1 MHANVIQ
8 SVRTHEAPDYIRVV
22 LDTSKPSKF
31 SVFALENPNRIVIDV
46 KDAKAARG
54 FALQATKD
62 LTNIKGLRGGK
73 RKDGYRIVVDAEVAF
88 SPKSFTLN
96 PIPPYGHRLVTDL
109 YFPKAK
115 K

>member
-54 FALQATKD
+54 FALQAVKTV
-62 LTNIKGLRGGK
+62 TVSSWMQRWPFLR
-73 RKDGYRIVVDAEVAF
+73 
-88 SPKSFTLN
+88 N
-96 PIPPYGHRLVTDL
+96 PSL
-109 YFPKAK
+109 
-115 K
+115 